1 MRSPEDR
8 RAWRAKHRWRKCS
21 RCWSAEPLPGTARC
35 AWCRAKDAERKPHL
49 AHMRHD
55 TAEHAEMVRLSRLG
69 VAPCAISGLML
80 AQLRDCGLR
89 LEVDRINARL
99 GYVRGNMR
107 VVASRVNRWLQDGP
121 VSDARV
127 LEFREVVLREVSD
140 EARIMASLV
149 SWGVG
154 DEPRPA

>member
-55 TAEHAEMVRLSRLG
+55 TAEHAEMVRLSRFGLAACE
-69 VAPCAISGLML
+69 VSGLTL
-80 AQLRDCGLR
+80 AQLRDHDMR
-89 LEVDRINARL
+89 LEVDRINARR
-99 GYVRGNMR
+99 GYVVGNMR
-107 VVASRVNRWLQDGP
+107 IVCSRVNRWLQDGP
-121 VSDARV
+121 VSDAAVVELRDMV
-127 LEFREVVLREVSD
+127 LAEVSE
-140 EARIMASLV
+140 EARIMGAMKQGGGGE
-149 SWGVG
+149 W
-154 DEPRPA
+154 